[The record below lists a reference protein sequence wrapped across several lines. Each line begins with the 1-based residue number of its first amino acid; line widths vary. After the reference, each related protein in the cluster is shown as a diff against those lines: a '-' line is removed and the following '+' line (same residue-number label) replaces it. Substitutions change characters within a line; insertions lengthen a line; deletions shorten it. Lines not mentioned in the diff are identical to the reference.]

1 MACKFSVF
9 LALFWLVGLMVGDSL
24 AQLNPSFYA
33 KTCPNLPQIVNGVV
47 AQALGTDARAGAKL
61 IRLHFH
67 DCFVD
72 GCDASILLENAPGI
86 ESELDAPGNQG
97 IQGLNIV
104 DDIKSAVEKA
114 CPRTVSCADIL
125 AIASKESIVLAGGPS
140 WIVPLGRRDSRTAN
154 REGATNNLASPFEDL
169 DTLKAKFGVFGL
181 DSTDLVALS
190 GAHTFGRSRCA
201 FFSQRFANFN
211 GTNRPDPTLDPAYRE
226 QLRRICSSGSETRAN
241 FDPTTPDKF
250 DKNYYTNLQG
260 LRGLLQSD
268 QELFSTRGADTVAIV
283 NRFAK
288 SQGQFFKSFGV
299 SMIKMGN
306 ITPLT
311 GNKGEIRLS
320 CRRVNPSRPRGDEG
334 HDVM

>member
-1 MACKFSVF
+1 MASNSTLLAF
-9 LALFWLVGLMVGDSL
+9 LCLVGLMVGASL

-33 KTCPNLPQIVNGVV
+33 KSCPNLAKIVNGVV
-47 AQALGTDARAGAKL
+47 ANALRTDARAGAKL
-61 IRLHFH
+61 IRFHFH

-72 GCDASILLENAPGI
+72 GCDASVLLENAPGI
-86 ESELDAPGNQG
+86 DSELDAPGNQG
-97 IQGLNIV
+97 IQGLNII

-125 AIASKESIVLAGGPS
+125 TIASRESVVLAGGPS

-154 REGATNNLASPFEDL
+154 KEGATNNLASPFEDL
-169 DTLKAKFGVFGL
+169 DGLKAKFSVFGL

-201 FFSQRFANFN
+201 FFSHRFANFN

-226 QLRRICSSGSETRAN
+226 QLRRVCSSSETRAN

-288 SQGQFFKSFGV
+288 NQDEFFKNFGR

-306 ITPLT
+306 ISPLT
-311 GNKGEIRLS
+311 GKKGEIRLN
-320 CRRVNPSRPRGDEG
+320 CRRVNSPPRADEG